1 MKTLILS
8 VLILLPSLG
17 QAAFENW
24 HPTNEKLFKS
34 FVVLNVVDVFQT
46 FDMIDCQH
54 NLAEQCP
61 YHESNRIL
69 GTHPNKAEI
78 LLVKALF
85 VGGAYYL
92 LDKSYATPQ
101 WPNSNKPKF
110 AALAIMNMMYIDTVS
125 KNHSIGLRLSWEF

>member
-1 MKTLILS
+1 M
-8 VLILLPSLG
+8 LPSLG
-17 QAAFENW
+17 QAALENW

-34 FVVLNVVDVFQT
+34 FVVLNVVDVLQT

-54 NLAEQCP
+54 NLGKQCP
-61 YHESNRIL
+61 YTERNRIL
-69 GTHPNKAEI
+69 GTHPSKAEL

-92 LDKSYATPQ
+92 LDKNYNTPQ

-110 AALAIMNMMYIDTVS
+110 AALAIMNMVYIDTVS
-125 KNHSIGLRLSWEF
+125 KNHSIGLKFSFNF